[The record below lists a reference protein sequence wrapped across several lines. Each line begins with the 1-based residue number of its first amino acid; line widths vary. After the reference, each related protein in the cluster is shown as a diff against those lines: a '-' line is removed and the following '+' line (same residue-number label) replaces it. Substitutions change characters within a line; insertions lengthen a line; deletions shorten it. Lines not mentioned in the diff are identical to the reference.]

1 LKELTNQ
8 ITIITIC
15 KISSGSGR
23 YTIASENNTTLFT
36 EEVSWIFIQKSD
48 F

>member
-1 LKELTNQ
+1 MILRFR
-8 ITIITIC
+8 
-15 KISSGSGR
+15 SSH
-23 YTIASENNTTLFT
+23 YNAQKFHQVADATPLQAKTTFLIT